1 MTYYPFVSKTYVG
14 ALARESGAKSP
25 CKWVLTPIYAIRNTN
40 SQGSDLLDKL
50 AFSKDKLSFCGENR
64 NRKSME

>member
-14 ALARESGAKSP
+14 ALARESG
-25 CKWVLTPIYAIRNTN
+25 VLTPFYAIRNTN

>member
-1 MTYYPFVSKTYVG
+1 MKVG
-14 ALARESGAKSP
+14 LKVRASG
-25 CKWVLTPIYAIRNTN
+25 VLTPIYAIRNTN

-50 AFSKDKLSFCGENR
+50 AFSKEKLSFCGENR